1 MTLGGVFYSP
11 EIVSLFLD
19 DGLHSAKLAADG
31 YPIYASCIMFF
42 TLNIVAIG
50 LYQSV
55 EMPRAASVFM
65 LLRGFIFLFIAF
77 MVMPRLMGDT
87 GLWLAIPVTEAATF
101 LVIACHAA
109 LMLGKKGKAQA

>member
-1 MTLGGVFYSP
+1 
-11 EIVSLFLD
+11 
-19 DGLHSAKLAADG
+19 
-31 YPIYASCIMFF
+31 
-42 TLNIVAIG
+42 
-50 LYQSV
+50 
-55 EMPRAASVFM
+55 M